1 MPAVGPN
8 GAVAMRPSGP
18 RNWPFVGQEIMPK
31 LLHLADIHIGMENYG
46 FLNPQTG
53 LHSRLEDYLH
63 RFDEVLDHV
72 LAHEQIDL
80 VLIAGDIYKNRTPNP
95 THQREFARRI
105 NRLVRAGLPVFILT
119 GNHDAPA
126 TNTRAHSVEIFDT
139 LEIEGVTIASK
150 MRFHVINT
158 QHGPIQ
164 MIAIPWLNRQAL
176 LTKDEM
182 IGLPMTALEAE
193 MLSRVSRWIEGTV
206 ERLDPTV
213 PTVLTFHGTVGGA
226 TYGAERSVMLG
237 HDLVIPRS
245 LLTLPGIDYVALG
258 HIHKHQALG
267 TQPPVVYPGSIERID
282 FGEEHEA
289 KGFVIADVE
298 KHNTSW
304 KFVELNARP
313 FVTIRVDV
321 RQHPD
326 PQERI
331 RRAIAKHNVQDAVVR
346 VLVDCTLAQR
356 QTIDDKALR
365 SQLEAAGAHVVAAI
379 ALEVERTSRGRFAE
393 VAEQVRDGL
402 TPQRALELYLQ
413 TKNIPVE
420 RQTKLLEAA
429 AGLMR
434 REL

>member
-1 MPAVGPN
+1 
-8 GAVAMRPSGP
+8 
-18 RNWPFVGQEIMPK
+18 MPK

-46 FLNPQTG
+46 HLNPQTG

-72 LAHEQIDL
+72 LEREPVDL

-105 NRLVRAGLPVFILT
+105 NRVVRAGVPVFILT

-126 TNTRAHSVEIFDT
+126 ANTRAHSVEIFDT
-139 LEIEGVTIASK
+139 LEIEHVTVASK
-150 MRFHVINT
+150 MRFHLINT

-182 IGLPMTALEAE
+182 IGLPMSALETE
-193 MLSRVSRWIEGTV
+193 MLSRVSRFVEGTL
-206 ERLDPTV
+206 ERLDPNI

-237 HDLVIPRS
+237 HDLIMPRS
-245 LLTLPGIDYVALG
+245 LLTEQGIDYVALG
-258 HIHKHQALG
+258 HIHKHQVLG

-282 FGEEHEA
+282 FGEEHEP

-298 KHNTSW
+298 KDNTSW
-304 KFVELNARP
+304 RFVELNARP

-321 RQHPD
+321 RQHAEA
-326 PQERI
+326 QERI
-331 RRAIAKHNVQDAVVR
+331 RRAIAKHPIQDAIVR
-346 VLVDCTLAQR
+346 VLVECTLAQR
-356 QTIDDKALR
+356 QTIDERAIR
-365 SQLEAAGAHVVAAI
+365 AQLEEAGVHVVAAV

-413 TKNIPVE
+413 TKNVPVE
-420 RQTKLLEAA
+420 RQTRLLHAA
-429 AGLMR
+429 SGLMQ
-434 REL
+434 REI

>member
-1 MPAVGPN
+1 
-8 GAVAMRPSGP
+8 
-18 RNWPFVGQEIMPK
+18 MPK

-46 FLNPQTG
+46 HLNPQTG

-72 LAHEQIDL
+72 LEREPVDL

-105 NRLVRAGLPVFILT
+105 NRVVRAGVPVFILT

-126 TNTRAHSVEIFDT
+126 ANTRAHSVEIFDT
-139 LEIEGVTIASK
+139 LEIEHVTVASK
-150 MRFHVINT
+150 MRFHLINT
-158 QHGPIQ
+158 QRGPIQ

-182 IGLPMTALEAE
+182 IGLPMSALETE
-193 MLSRVSRWIEGTV
+193 MLSRVSRFVEGTL
-206 ERLDPTV
+206 ERLDPNI

-237 HDLVIPRS
+237 HDLIMPRS
-245 LLTLPGIDYVALG
+245 LLTADGIDYVALG

-298 KHNTSW
+298 KDNTSW
-304 KFVELNARP
+304 RFVELNARP

-321 RQHPD
+321 RQHAEA
-326 PQERI
+326 QERI
-331 RRAIAKHNVQDAVVR
+331 RRAIAKHPIQDAIVR
-346 VLVDCTLAQR
+346 VLVECTLAQR
-356 QTIDDKALR
+356 QTIDERAVR
-365 SQLEAAGAHVVAAI
+365 AQLEEAGVHVVAAV

-413 TKNIPVE
+413 TKNVAAE
-420 RQTKLLEAA
+420 RQTKLLQAA
-429 AGLMR
+429 SGLMQ
-434 REL
+434 REV